1 MYYDDLPI
9 WGFIGKVEKIM
20 KPGDTE
26 LRFYLFTHVHF
37 DISYNEDKVIE
48 INVSTDPLRTVD
60 ITEGDSMSVQFSYS
74 ATVRARPM
82 PPGVDGPDVSLSSG
96 MRCAVETYYYSIRPA
111 HGEILQILLL
121 ATAPGDPLVLY
132 HQLLRYRASVD
143 GYTREDEIDDAEET
157 GWKYIHGDVFRF
169 PVNKSLFCAFVG
181 TGTQLLFMVF
191 FIFMLALVGVFYPY
205 NRGALFTAC
214 ILIYACTA
222 GIAGYISSLYYKQM
236 EGTNWVR
243 NVILTAMLFC
253 GPFFLTFSFLNTVA
267 IGYRSTAALPFGTIC
282 IVIVIWA
289 LITFPLT
296 VLGGI
301 AGKNS
306 KSEFYAPCRTT
317 KYPREVPALPWYRKP
332 LPQMCMAGFL
342 PFSAIYIELYY
353 IFASVWGHKVWTHHP
368 SPVLA
373 ASLPLPIALPHSY
386 AGLRRAFAGVHYLL
400 DTVHCLHYSHHRDR
414 LHYHRVDLFPAC
426 R

>member
-1 MYYDDLPI
+1 MPQQTAARWSVGSVAATAVSICVLLAHASCARPTADIASTAVDVSTSLAPASPGAVGRALLGDGKSYQSHEKVPLYANKVGPFHNPTETYQYYDYPFCQPEEGKVFKPEDLGEVIGGNRLVNTPYDLSFMRDYPNEPLCGKTLTADELQKFRRAVKDDFYFQMYYDDLPI

-143 GYTREDEIDDAEET
+143 GFPCDHLDASAQERLCQ
-157 GWKYIHGDVFRF
+157 IH
-169 PVNKSLFCAFVG
+169 A
-181 TGTQLLFMVF
+181 
-191 FIFMLALVGVFYPY
+191 
-205 NRGALFTAC
+205 
-214 ILIYACTA
+214 
-222 GIAGYISSLYYKQM
+222 
-236 EGTNWVR
+236 
-243 NVILTAMLFC
+243 
-253 GPFFLTFSFLNTVA
+253 
-267 IGYRSTAALPFGTIC
+267 
-282 IVIVIWA
+282 
-289 LITFPLT
+289 
-296 VLGGI
+296 
-301 AGKNS
+301 
-306 KSEFYAPCRTT
+306 
-317 KYPREVPALPWYRKP
+317 
-332 LPQMCMAGFL
+332 
-342 PFSAIYIELYY
+342 
-353 IFASVWGHKVWTHHP
+353 
-368 SPVLA
+368 
-373 ASLPLPIALPHSY
+373 
-386 AGLRRAFAGVHYLL
+386 RR
-400 DTVHCLHYSHHRDR
+400 
-414 LHYHRVDLFPAC
+414 
-426 R
+426 